1 MEPEIGPCLKRR
13 FLVEIIVFR
22 CHVRFSRCICMM
34 GVDRKW
40 SNKAGYSPKWLNGL
54 VACEDNHSNKD
65 SQIQALVQV
74 LVLQVHI
81 LTGEILQGILEWQ
94 QHWKSR
100 GHLIV
105 LDNFVV
111 FKNWI
116 MQMPSGFGWNSQTVL
131 KHFRKVSIGLNG
143 TMESIQCEDMLITY
157 IELLY
162 CVHLNIIHRM

>member
-100 GHLIV
+100 ATWLYWIILLFSRTGLCKCCQGLAGIRKLFWNTFAKSLWIEWHYGINTVWRHAHHVHRTFV
-105 LDNFVV
+105 LRT
-111 FKNWI
+111 
-116 MQMPSGFGWNSQTVL
+116 S
-131 KHFRKVSIGLNG
+131 
-143 TMESIQCEDMLITY
+143 
-157 IELLY
+157 
-162 CVHLNIIHRM
+162 